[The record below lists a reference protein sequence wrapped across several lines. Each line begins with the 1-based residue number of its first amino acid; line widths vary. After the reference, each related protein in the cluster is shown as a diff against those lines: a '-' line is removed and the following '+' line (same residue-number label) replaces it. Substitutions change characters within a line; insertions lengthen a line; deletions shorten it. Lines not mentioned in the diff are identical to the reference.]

1 MSDPLIGQYVRRQHG
16 RLVKWRVVEWL
27 TLPHLV
33 ESVIDDEP
41 VTRCGRRLRAIE
53 GTAFVYRPVF
63 PARTCVWCT

>member
-1 MSDPLIGQYVRRQHG
+1 MSDERIGQYVRRI
-16 RLVKWRVVEWL
+16 RIVRYL

-53 GTAFVYRPVF
+53 GTDFVYRPVF